1 MPPLC
6 GRPLGPDLDVTNP
19 YAAPRGR
26 APPGVHAARPRGAPA
41 GPSGLRDRRGARA
54 RRDRVRRGRQAPPAG
69 RDVALK
75 QIVSGDPH
83 LDDRFLAEARVMAS
97 LDHPNIVRLY
107 DFVEVEGHLVLVM
120 ERLFGGTVNSQGPL
134 PPQTACAY
142 VVAACAGLQYAHE
155 RGILHR
161 DVKPQNL
168 LLSAEGVP
176 ESRRLR
182 DREAAQR
189 QGHDAARHGP
199 GHAAYI
205 APEQINA
212 RHAHAGGRRLRGGRR
227 ALRAAL
233 GRRAAVPAAG
243 QPRGGVPAAHQARA
257 RAAARARAVP
267 AGGADRDHRAALRR
281 DPAERYASAAELA
294 AAVAASGRRGVARP
308 TAPRHTRR
316 AWTSRR

>member
-1 MPPLC
+1 
-6 GRPLGPDLDVTNP
+6 
-19 YAAPRGR
+19 
-26 APPGVHAARPRGAPA
+26 
-41 GPSGLRDRRGARA
+41 
-54 RRDRVRRGRQAPPAG
+54 
-69 RDVALK
+69 
-75 QIVSGDPH
+75 
-83 LDDRFLAEARVMAS
+83 MAS

-168 LLSAEGVP
+168 LLSAEGTL

-189 QGHDAARHGP
+189 QGHDAARHGS
-199 GHAAYI
+199 GHAVVHR
-205 APEQINA
+205 A
-212 RHAHAGGRRLRGGRR
+212 RADQRGHAHARGRRLRGGRR
-227 ALRAAL
+227 AVRAAL

-243 QPRGGVPAAHQARA
+243 QPGGGVPAAHQARA

-267 AGGADRDHRAALRR
+267 ANRTDRDHRARSAPRSGRAVRLRSGAGGR
-281 DPAERYASAAELA
+281 DRT
-294 AAVAASGRRGVARP
+294 SGRRGVARP
-308 TAPRHTRR
+308 TAPRPHAACRR
-316 AWTSRR
+316 ADADRHRHRRRPARAGPRTRGADRHGRCGARGPRRGRAAPGPGGDRQVAPARSGRAGGTTGRGADAAGPRRRDGTRLPVRRRAPAPRA